1 MTPKMPSVAILGA
14 TGAVG
19 QEFINL
25 IEERNFPYSNLKLL
39 ASKRSAGKTMTVKGK
54 EYIVEEACPD
64 SFKGVEG
71 TRTGGRSAWLCRH
84 RQLQRLSH
92 GAAGTARRAGS
103 KPRRHCRAQGDYCQS
118 ELFDHYYAHGFETH
132 L

>member
-54 EYIVEEACPD
+54 SILLKKLAPIRLKVWISACLPAAP
-64 SFKGVEG
+64 SV
-71 TRTGGRSAWLCRH
+71 RNSH
-84 RQLQRLSH
+84 RR
-92 GAAGTARRAGS
+92 
-103 KPRRHCRAQGDYCQS
+103 P
-118 ELFDHYYAHGFETH
+118 
-132 L
+132 